1 MLLLGLTGSIGTGKS
16 TTAKMFA
23 AQGIPVND
31 ADQVV
36 HELYAG
42 EAVPMIEAA
51 FPGTTADG
59 KVDRALL
66 ARQLIDNPEGFKRLE
81 AIVHP
86 LVRQKEVAFLEQE
99 RAKGTPA
106 VLLDI
111 PLLYETGGES
121 RLDKVIVVTCSP
133 ETQAER
139 VLARPGM
146 TEEKF
151 NSILARQVPDAEKRE
166 RADFIV
172 DTEQGMEAARAQ
184 VRDILTELGLETKE
198 PDDA

>member
-42 EAVPMIEAA
+42 EAVPLIEAA

-59 KVDRALL
+59 KVDRTLL

-151 NSILARQVPDAEKRE
+151 KSILARQVPDAEKRQ

-172 DTEQGMEAARAQ
+172 DTEHGMDAARVQ
-184 VRDILTELGLETKE
+184 VRDILTKLGLETKE
-198 PDDA
+198 PGDA

>member
-42 EAVPMIEAA
+42 EAVPLIEAA

-111 PLLYETGGES
+111 PLLYETGGEK
-121 RLDKVIVVTCSP
+121 RLDKGIVVTCSP

-151 NSILARQVPDAEKRE
+151 KSILARQVPDAEKRQ

>member
-42 EAVPMIEAA
+42 EAVPLIEAA

-111 PLLYETGGES
+111 PLLYETGGEK

-151 NSILARQVPDAEKRE
+151 KSILARQVPDAEKRQ

>member
-23 AQGIPVND
+23 ALGIPVND

-36 HELYAG
+36 HDLYEG
-42 EAVPMIEAA
+42 EATPLIEEA
-51 FPGTTADG
+51 FPGTTANG
-59 KVDRALL
+59 VVDRTLL
-66 ARQLIDNPEGFKRLE
+66 ARQLIDNPEGFKKLE

-86 LVRQKEVAFLEQE
+86 LVRRKEAEFIAAE
-99 RAKGTPA
+99 RENGAPA

-111 PLLYETGGES
+111 PLLFETGAEG
-121 RLDKVIVVTCSP
+121 RVDKVVVVTCSP

-151 NSILARQVPDAEKRE
+151 KSILARQVPDAEKRK

-172 DTEQGMEAARAQ
+172 DTESGMEAARAQ
-184 VRDILTELGLETKE
+184 VRTILTELGIETKE

>member
-42 EAVPMIEAA
+42 EAVPLIEAA

-151 NSILARQVPDAEKRE
+151 KSILARQVPDAEKRQ